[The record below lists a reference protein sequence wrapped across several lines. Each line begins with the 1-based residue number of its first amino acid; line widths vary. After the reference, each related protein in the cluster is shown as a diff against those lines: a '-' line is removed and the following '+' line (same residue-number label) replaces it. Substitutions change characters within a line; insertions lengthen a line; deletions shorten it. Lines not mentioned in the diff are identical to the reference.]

1 MLNPSRVSIET
12 IFSQIFTDQRVD
24 RTELYRVT
32 GLFLLAMITLTSDL
46 SSLTGL
52 ASIFGTIAFLF
63 SYAVMILAPSYIV
76 ADLVM
81 ELAER

>member
-1 MLNPSRVSIET
+1 MARIYRNNLW
-12 IFSQIFTDQRVD
+12 QIFADQRVD

-32 GLFLLAMITLTSDL
+32 GLFLLAMITLTSDF
-46 SSLTGL
+46 SSLTFP
-52 ASIFGTIAFLF
+52 ASIFGSMAFLL
-63 SYAVMILAPSYIV
+63 SYAVMILAPSYVI

>member
-1 MLNPSRVSIET
+1 M
-12 IFSQIFTDQRVD
+12 D

>member
-1 MLNPSRVSIET
+1 
-12 IFSQIFTDQRVD
+12 
-24 RTELYRVT
+24 
-32 GLFLLAMITLTSDL
+32 MITLTSDL